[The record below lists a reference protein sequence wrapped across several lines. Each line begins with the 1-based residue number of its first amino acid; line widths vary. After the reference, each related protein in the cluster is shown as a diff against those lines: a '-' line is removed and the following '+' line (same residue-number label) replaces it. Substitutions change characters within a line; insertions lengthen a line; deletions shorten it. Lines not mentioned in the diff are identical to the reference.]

1 MHIRRMTSVSSK
13 ILVIEDDP
21 SAARLMV
28 YALELEGFQ
37 VIAATDGLDGL
48 KQAKEEE
55 PDLIILDVMLPGLD
69 GFEVCDRLRAD
80 STTAQLP
87 ILILSAKAHE
97 KDKLTGEQVGADQYI
112 VKPADTDVVLA
123 AVQNMLNKELFI
135 QVSEKAVA

>member
-1 MHIRRMTSVSSK
+1 MSSK

-112 VKPADTDVVLA
+112 VKPADMDVVLA
-123 AVQNMLNKELFI
+123 AVENMLNKESFI
-135 QVSEKAVA
+135 EFSEKAVA